1 MTYRDW
7 GYESQEGLLTE
18 EEKRVPPCTRGGYTG
33 GYTGSSSGRATGR
46 HAQNSQQLSTRRDG
60 RVVDGGGLEN
70 LPREIG
76 LISPISDRQPVIT

>member
-18 EEKRVPPCTRGGYTG
+18 EEKRVPPCTRGGS
-33 GYTGSSSGRATGR
+33 TGSSSGRATGR